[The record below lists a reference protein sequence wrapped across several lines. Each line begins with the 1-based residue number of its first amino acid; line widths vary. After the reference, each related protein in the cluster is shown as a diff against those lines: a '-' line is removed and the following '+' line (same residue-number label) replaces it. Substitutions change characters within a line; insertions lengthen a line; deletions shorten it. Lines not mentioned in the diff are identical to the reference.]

1 MKKSIKELYRELLAN
16 EHYKPI
22 LWIDKNILLRKQIAE
37 TEKVLKANGT
47 TDEQLDKIFEEA
59 KSEVLLLIN
68 KLCDNKKETP

>member
-1 MKKSIKELYRELLAN
+1 MEKSIKQLYREILVN

-22 LWIDKNILLRKQIAE
+22 LSIDENILLRKQIAE

-59 KSEVLLLIN
+59 KGEVMLLIK
-68 KLCDNKKETP
+68 KLCNDKKE

>member
-1 MKKSIKELYRELLAN
+1 MEKSIKQLYYEILAN

-22 LWIDKNILLRKQIAE
+22 LCIDENILLRKQIAE

-59 KSEVLLLIN
+59 KSEVMLLI
-68 KLCDNKKETP
+68 KKVM